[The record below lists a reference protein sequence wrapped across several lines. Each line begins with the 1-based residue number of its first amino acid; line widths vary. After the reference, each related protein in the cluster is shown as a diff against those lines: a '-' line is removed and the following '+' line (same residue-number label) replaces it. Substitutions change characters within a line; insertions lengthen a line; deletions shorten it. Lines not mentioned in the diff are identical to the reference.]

1 MQPADDQP
9 AVTRVRPAAG
19 FLLNVNFVFISTVVG
34 YFLAF
39 FYLVALARALGP
51 EGRGLMALF
60 QTGVNLGFAFLGLG
74 IASSVLYF
82 VSRNDHTPR
91 DSLECGLVVTLGA
104 TAATALLVFVVVPL
118 FGDALRADEMPY
130 ASALIAVPALI
141 QSHVVAGVLRSHNRF
156 LALSIVNTMQPLS
169 VVVGLIAV
177 DVFSTL
183 TIERAIYLWSLA
195 LLPAVVIGYALIGV
209 KSWPRRLPTLSTL
222 IPPVRFGI
230 QSQLGNLVQLLN
242 YRLDTYIVLFFV
254 NTSGVGLYAVGVSLS
269 EGMWFIANSV
279 AVVLLTNL
287 TAGDDDNAARMTPV
301 ICRNT
306 LLVTALAAIPA
317 AIVSPVFIPAVFGS
331 EFDAAVVPFLLLLPG
346 TIAQAGTK
354 ILATYVFS
362 RGRPIV
368 NAQISLIM
376 LVLGLGLDVVLIPL
390 VGVAGASIASTIAYG
405 AGLAMTVVA
414 YRRMSGLPIADVLLP
429 KREDVS
435 LYRNAF
441 VAALGR
447 LGIKRP
453 NQPRAVGSDS

>member
-1 MQPADDQP
+1 MRSADNQPHVGRD
-9 AVTRVRPAAG
+9 RPAAG

-82 VSRNDHTPR
+82 VSRNAHSPR
-91 DSLECGLVVTLGA
+91 DSLECGMAVTLA
-104 TAATALLVFVVVPL
+104 SAAATALIVYGVVPL
-118 FGDALRADEMPY
+118 FGDTLRAGEMPY
-130 ASALIAVPALI
+130 ASAIIAVPALI
-141 QSHVVAGVLRSHNRF
+141 QSHVVAGVLRSRNRF

-169 VVVGLIAV
+169 VVVGLVAV
-177 DVFSTL
+177 DLLSTL

-195 LLPAVVIGYALIGV
+195 LLPAVVVGYALIGV
-209 KSWPRRLPTLSTL
+209 REWPRRLPTLSTL
-222 IPPVRFGI
+222 LPPVRFGI

-254 NTSGVGLYAVGVSLS
+254 NASGVGLYAVGVSLS

-287 TAGDDDNAARMTPV
+287 TAGDDENAARLTPV

-306 LLVTALAAIPA
+306 VLVTALAAIPA
-317 AIVSPVFIPAVFGS
+317 AIVSPLFIPAVFGP

-368 NAQISLIM
+368 NAQISGVM
-376 LVLGLGLDVVLIPL
+376 LALGLAADAVLIPL
-390 VGVAGASIASTIAYG
+390 AGVSGASIASTIAYA
-405 AGLAMTVVA
+405 AGLAMTAVA
-414 YRRMSGLPIADVLLP
+414 YRRMSGMPIAGVLLP

-435 LYRNAF
+435 LYRNAIL
-441 VAALGR
+441 AALAR
-447 LGIKRP
+447 LGVRRP
-453 NQPRAVGSDS
+453 NAPRTAGSDS